1 MVRPSAVIIL
11 YIDAQTP
18 RSPFLTLI
26 CLMCYASI
34 CRRFFCFIVILS
46 LHDEQKDVD
55 YDWLSDDAIW
65 SSHDDGTRAIQ
76 SGKWRV
82 MLVDF
87 GFARALEREELES
100 QSKKMRSSILFEGSP
115 PPVPEL
121 GESKSY
127 TPRSMYP
134 STIAEGESNV
144 LVASDDDSV
153 AADLEKLESMVTQ
166 AAENLRKSHFEAQ
179 SSAEEAVMGEQAE
192 TVRERQSGVS
202 MAVQQLKPNHRMSRL
217 HLRSL
222 SALGTKAYAAP
233 EIRRQLRKK
242 TEADF
247 DKANAAMT
255 ECVADYGMIVDA
267 YSVGWT
273 LRVAMTGAFL
283 LLRYQE
289 NVRMT
294 LNFSHINFRRASE
307 LYNFG
312 IPFRTRGGPFGG

>member
-1 MVRPSAVIIL
+1 MQLFYTKTEPHVSFSHAL
-11 YIDAQTP
+11 M
-18 RSPFLTLI
+18 F
-26 CLMCYASI
+26 MCYAPI
-34 CRRFFCFIVILS
+34 HLRFCFIVILS
-46 LHDEQKDVD
+46 LNDVQKDVD

-65 SSHDDGTRAIQ
+65 SSNDDGTIAIK

-100 QSKKMRSSILFEGSP
+100 QSKKMRSSILFEGVP
-115 PPVPEL
+115 PPVPQPKL

-134 STIAEGESNV
+134 NTITEDESHHPG
-144 LVASDDDSV
+144 ASDDDSV
-153 AADLEKLESMVTQ
+153 AADMEKLESMVRE
-166 AAENLRKSHFEAQ
+166 AAASLRKSHFEAQ
-179 SSAEEAVMGEQAE
+179 SIAEEAVMGEQADI
-192 TVRERQSGVS
+192 VRKRHSGVS
-202 MAVQQLKPNHRMSRL
+202 MVVQPPKPKPRTSRL

-273 LRVAMTGAFL
+273 LRVAMTGGF
-283 LLRYQE
+283 RYQE
-289 NVRMT
+289 CD
-294 LNFSHINFRRASE
+294 
-307 LYNFG
+307 
-312 IPFRTRGGPFGG
+312 